1 MEIRFRNDSIEIEGY
16 VNAVERNSK
25 PLYSRIGRF
34 IERICKGAFQ
44 RAIEKNNDIKLKLNH
59 ERVIGGTADGT
70 LELVEDSIGLRARA
84 VVTDEE
90 VVEDARNGNLRGWS
104 FGFFDTPDGVETR
117 SEDGLPLRVVKD
129 MDLREVS
136 IINNKKSPAYE
147 GTLIVARSDDD
158 VEFYG
163 EINTDEITVREDT
176 TEAVKVNGTTLVN
189 TLDVNPEAVKSVV
202 GTILCPF
209 SAESRSQ
216 QETEPPDDNKVIDY
230 SKYEEMISEMKG
242 EEIK

>member
-70 LELVEDSIGLRARA
+70 LELVEDSIGLRAKA

-117 SEDGLPLRVVKD
+117 SEDGLPLRVIKD

-163 EINTDEITVREDT
+163 ETMTDEIIIREDT
-176 TEAVKVNGTTLVN
+176 TEAIN
-189 TLDVNPEAVKSVV
+189 DAEP
-202 GTILCPF
+202 
-209 SAESRSQ
+209 ESRSQ

-230 SKYEEMISEMKG
+230 SRYEEMISEMKG

>member
-176 TEAVKVNGTTLVN
+176 TEAIKVHGTTLVN
-189 TLDVNPEAVKSVV
+189 TLDVNPEVVKAV

-230 SKYEEMISEMKG
+230 SRYEEMISEMKG

>member
-189 TLDVNPEAVKSVV
+189 TLAINPEAVKSV

>member
-176 TEAVKVNGTTLVN
+176 TEAVSVNGTTLVN
-189 TLDVNPEAVKSVV
+189 TLNVNPEAVKAV